1 MRRKLLFAVLAL
13 AMLGALPVPT
23 ASAQTQAGDSVTG
36 SYATILPTTGWTL
49 DAHSGP
55 SGEAPSG
62 TISFLSVATGLTRIT
77 LPVTCLVVS
86 GNQATVVGSDILAP
100 GQVLTVTV
108 WVEDNGTA
116 ENDRLG
122 YSVTLQPPP
131 STCSITPSGFSLPF
145 PDQSG
150 PGITVVDAPPL
161 PTSKNECQN
170 GGWRAFGIF
179 KNQGDC
185 VSFVAT
191 KGKDGSSNPLL
202 ASLRDGRSVR

>member
-1 MRRKLLFAVLAL
+1 MRRRLLFAVLGLAL
-13 AMLGALPVPT
+13 IGTLPVQT

-62 TISFLSVATGLTRIT
+62 TISCISVATGLTRFT

-86 GNQATVVGSDILAP
+86 GNQATVVGSDSLAP

-122 YSVTLQPPP
+122 YSVALQPPP
-131 STCSITPSGFSLPF
+131 SSCSITTSGFALPL
-145 PDQSG
+145 PGQSG
-150 PGITVVDAPPL
+150 PGITVVDGPPL
-161 PTSKNECQN
+161 PTSKDECKN
-170 GGWRAFGIF
+170 GGWRNFPGF

-191 KGKDGSSNPLL
+191 GGKDQPNGP
-202 ASLRDGRSVR
+202 